1 MEYLTIEEKSSLTG
15 YFVLIDEHIK
25 KCQSI
30 GVSAEY
36 WENQKVIFQNAYDKI
51 TKNPSLEVIEIR
63 KKYENTVPCKPL

>member
-1 MEYLTIEEKSSLTG
+1 MEYLTIEEKASLTG

-25 KCQSI
+25 KCQSL

-51 TKNPSLEVIEIR
+51 MKNPSLEIIEMR
-63 KKYENTVPCKPL
+63 KQYENN

>member
-1 MEYLTIEEKSSLTG
+1 MEYLTIEEKASLTG

-36 WENQKVIFQNAYDKI
+36 WENQKVIFQKAYDKI
-51 TKNPSLEVIEIR
+51 KKQDSLELIEMR
-63 KKYENTVPCKPL
+63 KQFEECKH